1 MAACQG
7 EQEKL
12 SHPTEGVMALQL
24 IVWDASGRPIWDASG
39 HPSSLPGRTTDLT
52 AVGLWEQ
59 VDERTGRTQSWFKIT
74 ERGGVYE
81 GTLVQVSSTCE
92 GAGACFLG
100 LTLIKGMRRNGHSYD
115 NGTITDPRDGSLYS
129 ALMRLSPDG
138 QKLEVR
144 GYLAISLFGRSQ
156 IWNRLPDDALTERS
170 QRPRRR
176 NVEPRDE

>member
-1 MAACQG
+1 MPACQG

-12 SHPTEGVMALQL
+12 SHPTEGVIALQL

-39 HPSSLPGRTTDLT
+39 HLSSLPGRTTDLT

-81 GTLVQVSSTCE
+81 GTLVQVSPTCE
-92 GAGACFLG
+92 GAGASFLG
-100 LTLIKGMRRNGHSYD
+100 LTPHQGDAAERNSYD

-144 GYLAISLFGRSQ
+144 GYLAISLFDVDCRGCG
-156 IWNRLPDDALTERS
+156 LVCGA
-170 QRPRRR
+170 
-176 NVEPRDE
+176 